1 MERRFDTQ
9 RGEVRADCKVP
20 PAVFNGMTERLVK
33 FAEPFVERLC
43 RPEQR
48 EHAHRYLQG
57 LLSDLQ
63 QKNAERIAYRYDED
77 RLGLQNFIG
86 VSPWDHRPLLDELVC
101 QVGREL
107 GKPNGVLVFDPS
119 AFAKKGKHS
128 VGVARQWCGRLGK
141 KENCQVGVFLGYVS
155 EEEHA
160 LVDERL
166 YLPAEWTK
174 QRPRCNA
181 AGVPR
186 EQMRMRTRHELALEM
201 LDSKGPLLPHA
212 WIAGDDEMGR
222 PAWFRRE
229 LAGRGERYLL
239 AVPSNTTIRD
249 LEADPPAY
257 RGRGQ
262 PPKLPFRQVHK
273 WCESLPAGAWTRVQV
288 RDGAKG
294 PIEVEIVQRR
304 VVAKIERKI
313 GPKETL
319 VVIRSLDEEQ
329 NVKTDYHLSNAPPDT
344 PLAEFARVANAEH
357 RIEECIKRAK
367 SEAGMAQYQVRHW
380 LGWHHH
386 ITLCLIATWFLVCEA
401 RRGKKMDTSDHR
413 SPSPPEVCPD
423 PSRRVRLRHAQA
435 HPARMRALVA
445 AQQACR
451 GLSSPGRT

>member
-1 MERRFDTQ
+1 
-9 RGEVRADCKVP
+9 
-20 PAVFNGMTERLVK
+20 MTERLVT
-33 FAEPFVERLC
+33 FAGPFVDRLC

-48 EHAHRYLQG
+48 EHVHTYLQG

-77 RLGLQNFIG
+77 RLGLQTFIG
-86 VSPWDHRPLLDELVC
+86 ISPWNHRPLLDELAC

-128 VGVARQWCGRLGK
+128 VGVMRQWCGRLGK

-166 YLPAEWTK
+166 YLPEEWTK
-174 QRPRCNA
+174 DRRRCKA

-186 EQMRMRTRHELALEM
+186 EEMRLRTRHELALEM
-201 LDSKGPLLPHA
+201 LESKGPLLPHA

-229 LAGRGERYLL
+229 LAGRGEHYLL
-239 AVPSNTTIRD
+239 AVPSNTTVRD

-257 RGRGQ
+257 CGRGQ
-262 PPKLPFRQVHK
+262 PPKLPFRKVRQ
-273 WCESLPAGAWTRVQV
+273 WCESLPASAWTRVQV
-288 RDGAKG
+288 RNGAKG

-304 VVAKIERKI
+304 VVAKIEGKI
-313 GPKETL
+313 GPEEML
-319 VVIRSLDEEQ
+319 VVIRSLDEEKK
-329 NVKTDYHLSNAPPDT
+329 VKTDYHLSNAPPDT

-401 RRGKKMDTSDHR
+401 RRGKKMDASHHR
-413 SPSPPEVCPD
+413 PPSPPRVCPD

-435 HPARMRALVA
+435 YLARTRALVGT
-445 AQQACR
+445 QQACR
-451 GLSSPGRT
+451 GLSSPGSM

>member
-1 MERRFDTQ
+1 MERRFDA
-9 RGEVRADCKVP
+9 RREKVRADCKVP
-20 PAVFNGMTERLVK
+20 SQVFNGMMERLVT
-33 FAEPFVERLC
+33 FAGPYVERLC

-48 EHAHRYLQG
+48 EHAQRYLQG

-86 VSPWDHRPLLDELVC
+86 ISPWEHRPLLDELAC

-107 GKPNGVLVFDPS
+107 GKPNAVLVFDPS
-119 AFAKKGKHS
+119 AFPKKGKHS

-141 KENCQVGVFLGYVS
+141 QENCQVGVFLGYVS

-160 LVDERL
+160 LVDARL
-166 YLPAEWTK
+166 YLPEEWTK
-174 QRPRCNA
+174 DRRRCKA

-186 EQMRMRTRHELALEM
+186 EEMRMRTRHELALEM
-201 LDSKGPLLPHA
+201 LESKGPLLPHA

-262 PPKLPFRQVHK
+262 PAKRPFRQVRK
-273 WCESLPAGAWTRVQV
+273 WCESLPASAWTRVQV

-294 PIEVEIVQRR
+294 PIEVEIVKRR

-313 GPKETL
+313 GPEEVL
-319 VVIRSLDEEQ
+319 VVIRSLDEEKK
-329 NVKTDYHLSNAPPDT
+329 VKTDYHLSNAPLDT

-367 SEAGMAQYQVRHW
+367 SEAGMAQYQVRNW
-380 LGWHHH
+380 RGWHHH

-401 RRGKKMDTSDHR
+401 RRGKKMDASDHGP
-413 SPSPPEVCPD
+413 PSPPGVCPD
-423 PSRRVRLRHAQA
+423 PPRRMRLRQAQA
-435 HPARMRALVA
+435 YPARTRALVG
-445 AQQACR
+445 AQRTRQ
-451 GLSSPGRT
+451 GPPPPGST

>member
-1 MERRFDTQ
+1 MERRFDTP

-20 PAVFNGMTERLVK
+20 PALFNGMTERLVK
-33 FAEPFVERLC
+33 FTEPFVERLC

-86 VSPWDHRPLLDELVC
+86 ISPWDHQPLLEELAS

-155 EEEHA
+155 EKEYA

-166 YLPAEWTK
+166 YLPEEWTK
-174 QRPRCNA
+174 DRRRCKA

-186 EQMRMRTRHELALEM
+186 EEMRMRTRHELALEM
-201 LDSKGPLLPHA
+201 LDSKGPLLPHE

-229 LAGRGERYLL
+229 LAGHGERYLL

-249 LEADPPAY
+249 LEAAPPAH

-262 PPKLPFRQVHK
+262 PPKQPFRQVRK
-273 WCESLPAGAWTRVQV
+273 WCESLPASAWTRVQV

-313 GPKETL
+313 GPEEIL
-319 VVIRSLDEEQ
+319 VVIRSLDEEKK
-329 NVKTDYHLSNAPPDT
+329 VKTDYHLSNAPPDT
-344 PLAEFARVANAEH
+344 PLPEFARVANAEH

-386 ITLCLIATWFLVCEA
+386 LTLCLLATWFLVCEA
-401 RRGKKMDTSDHR
+401 RRGKKMDARDHR
-413 SPSPPEVCPD
+413 PSSPPGVCPD
-423 PSRRVRLRHAQA
+423 TSRGMRLRQAQA
-435 HPARMRALVA
+435 HPARTRALVG
-445 AQQACR
+445 AQQTCR
-451 GLSSPGRT
+451 GLS

>member
-1 MERRFDTQ
+1 
-9 RGEVRADCKVP
+9 
-20 PAVFNGMTERLVK
+20 MTERLVR
-33 FAEPFVERLC
+33 FAGPFVERFC

-48 EHAHRYLQG
+48 EHAQRYLQG

-86 VSPWDHRPLLDELVC
+86 ISPWDPRPLLDELAC

-119 AFAKKGKHS
+119 AFAKKGKYS

-155 EEEHA
+155 EEEHT

-166 YLPAEWTK
+166 YLPEEWTK
-174 QRPRCNA
+174 DRRRCKA

-186 EQMRMRTRHELALEM
+186 EEMRLRTRHELALEM
-201 LDSKGPLLPHA
+201 LESKGPLLLHA

-229 LAGRGERYLL
+229 LASRGEHYLL
-239 AVPSNTTIRD
+239 AVPSNTTVRD
-249 LEADPPAY
+249 LEVDPPAY

-262 PPKLPFRQVHK
+262 PPKPPFQQVHK
-273 WCESLPAGAWTRVQV
+273 WCESLPASVWTRVQV

-313 GPKETL
+313 GPEETL
-319 VVIRSLDEEQ
+319 VVIRSLDEEKK
-329 NVKTDYHLSNAPPDT
+329 VKTDYHLSNAPPAT

-401 RRGKKMDTSDHR
+401 RRGKKMDARDHR
-413 SPSPPEVCPD
+413 PPSPPRARPD
-423 PSRRVRLRHAQA
+423 PSRRVRLRHGQA
-435 HPARMRALVA
+435 YPARTRALVG
-445 AQQACR
+445 AQQARR
-451 GLSSPGRT
+451 GPSSPGST

>member
-1 MERRFDTQ
+1 MERRFDS
-9 RGEVRADCKVP
+9 RGEKVRAECKVP
-20 PAVFNGMTERLVK
+20 PQVFNGMMERLVT
-33 FAEPFVERLC
+33 FAGPYVERLC

-48 EHAHRYLQG
+48 EHAQTYLQG

-86 VSPWDHRPLLDELVC
+86 TSPWNHRPLLDELAC

-160 LVDERL
+160 LVDMRL
-166 YLPAEWTK
+166 YLPEEWTK
-174 QRPRCNA
+174 DRRRCKA

-186 EQMRMRTRHELALEM
+186 KEMRLRTRHELALEM
-201 LDSKGPLLPHA
+201 LESRGPLLPHA

-249 LEADPPAY
+249 LEADPPPY
-257 RGRGQ
+257 CGRGQ
-262 PPKLPFRQVHK
+262 PPKRPFRQVRK
-273 WCESLPAGAWTRVQV
+273 WCESLPASAWTTVQV
-288 RDGAKG
+288 REGAKG
-294 PIEVEIVQRR
+294 PIEVEIVKRR

-313 GPKETL
+313 GPEETL
-319 VVIRSLDEEQ
+319 VVIRSLDEDKK
-329 NVKTDYHLSNAPPDT
+329 VKTDYYLSNAPPDT

-367 SEAGMAQYQVRHW
+367 SEAGMAQYQVRNW
-380 LGWHHH
+380 RGWHHH

-401 RRGKKMDTSDHR
+401 QRGKQMDASDHG
-413 SPSPPEVCPD
+413 SPSPPGVRTG
-423 PSRRVRLRHAQA
+423 PSRRVRLRQAPA
-435 HPARMRALVA
+435 HPARTRALA
-445 AQQACR
+445 GAKRTRQ
-451 GLSSPGRT
+451 GLLPPNRT